1 MCRICPATSGRT
13 RSHALPA
20 GARNACEFNQCMI
33 CRLSAT
39 GALIDWSGEA
49 RNARLPAISRYTFMT
64 TADPT
69 PDESLTYRLKAL
81 GKIAD
86 RMSSELSRGKLG
98 LPMPEAMIIGV
109 LGAFGPQTVMDI
121 SRRSNLDKSQASRTT
136 ETLIGKGLLS
146 RTASN
151 QDGRSVII
159 SLMPEGRKIFRKIAP
174 MVETR
179 DKELY
184 RCLSEPE
191 MDALRYLLD
200 KLLESHG
207 WQAE

>member
-1 MCRICPATSGRT
+1 
-13 RSHALPA
+13 
-20 GARNACEFNQCMI
+20 
-33 CRLSAT
+33 
-39 GALIDWSGEA
+39 
-49 RNARLPAISRYTFMT
+49 MT
-64 TADPT
+64 KTDPT

-81 GKIAD
+81 SKIAD

-146 RTASN
+146 RTASD

-174 MVETR
+174 MVEKR
-179 DKELY
+179 DTELY